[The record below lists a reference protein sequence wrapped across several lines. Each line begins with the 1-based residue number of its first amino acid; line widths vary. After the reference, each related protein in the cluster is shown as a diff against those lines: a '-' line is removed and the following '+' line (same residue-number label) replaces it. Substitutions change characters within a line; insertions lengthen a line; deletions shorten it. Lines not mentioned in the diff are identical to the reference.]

1 MQFGFH
7 ILDFPVVFAS
17 LGWLLVL
24 TSPFLRPGQVDFN
37 KKIEMPASRCSSADT
52 DKNPGASLFFS
63 CTKTAFDLEIFA
75 RPAG

>member
-24 TSPFLRPGQVDFN
+24 TAPFLRPGQVDFN
-37 KKIEMPASRCSSADT
+37 KKIEMPASRCSSAVAQT
-52 DKNPGASLFFS
+52 KIPEPASFF
-63 CTKTAFDLEIFA
+63 LA
-75 RPAG
+75 RKRPLI